1 MTSPEEKALMAC
13 APTAVVLGV
22 GLDAGPT
29 TVMFTPGTVWPA
41 ETETTVGAL
50 TCPPPVPPPPPPP
63 VLPPGLLLPPPP
75 PQAVHMAIGTRI
87 ANNANRDTKF
97 SPGILSV

>member
-1 MTSPEEKALMAC
+1 
-13 APTAVVLGV
+13 
-22 GLDAGPT
+22 
-29 TVMFTPGTVWPA
+29 
-41 ETETTVGAL
+41 
-50 TCPPPVPPPPPPP
+50 
-63 VLPPGLLLPPPP
+63 LLLPPPP